1 MGSDRQTSRQQ
12 SFCLSLCSEV
22 SGGLRGGS
30 GARLGHLC
38 RAHLSVDRLLLPET
52 APVVR
57 PAGPGEAQEPEEL
70 ARRQRRHPELSQGE
84 AVASVI
90 IYRTLAGLLPH
101 NYDPDKRSL
110 R

>member
-1 MGSDRQTSRQQ
+1 MRKNLYRPRDHIGGGILEEGEWEALELNVSPLSSSDHH
-12 SFCLSLCSEV
+12 LV
-22 SGGLRGGS
+22 SG
-30 GARLGHLC
+30 
-38 RAHLSVDRLLLPET
+38 
-52 APVVR
+52 PVV
-57 PAGPGEAQEPEEL
+57 PGEAQEQEEL
-70 ARRQRRHPELSQGE
+70 GRRQRRHPELSQGQ

>member
-1 MGSDRQTSRQQ
+1 MD
-12 SFCLSLCSEV
+12 
-22 SGGLRGGS
+22 
-30 GARLGHLC
+30 
-38 RAHLSVDRLLLPET
+38 SVPIPET
-52 APVVR
+52 PPVVR
-57 PAGPGEAQEPEEL
+57 PAGLGEAQEPEEL

>member
-1 MGSDRQTSRQQ
+1 MN
-12 SFCLSLCSEV
+12 
-22 SGGLRGGS
+22 
-30 GARLGHLC
+30 
-38 RAHLSVDRLLLPET
+38 SVPLPET
-52 APVVR
+52 PPAVR
-57 PAGPGEAQEPEEL
+57 PAGPGEAPESEEL

-110 R
+110 RRAAGEAGIGRAGVGAWMGG